1 MNIVGLSEKQVGSV
15 AELME
20 VIAFGLSA
28 RTTGV
33 TGANVDSSRSHGI
46 LQISMRDGKGRTL
59 GKISFIDLAGSE
71 RGADT
76 LDQNKQTRMDGA
88 EINKSLLALKE
99 CIRALDQDKRHTPF
113 RGSKLTLVLKDSF
126 MGNCK
131 TLMIANVSPSA
142 SCCEHTLNTLRYADR
157 VKELRKGPAAAHAP
171 VDHFD
176 LLSKALMLPR
186 QTSNVTRIPVAKQ
199 TKVTVPLAAL
209 PSRSPAKK
217 QPALPQ
223 RPQTQPNGRHH
234 NVAITSGAPGNENLV
249 LGAIQALQS
258 YAPEPPVALEQGDD
272 REEAA
277 KKAEGEADFLEGVPG
292 EGAAEGASELHK
304 LSDEHEKLIDVI
316 LEEEDQLIEA
326 HKRHIDAVM
335 ELAKK
340 EMALLQEVSK
350 PGSDIDDY
358 VKGLNAILEHK
369 LEIISVL
376 RSRLLGFYYHLRQE
390 EDICKKVNELQ
401 TQLPKEGA
409 AGDTGEETD
418 LLKDDVNIE
427 DFDNPKV

>member
-15 AELME
+15 SELME
-20 VIAFGLSA
+20 VIAFGLGE

-46 LQISMRDGKGRTL
+46 LQISMRDSRGRAA

-76 LDQNKQTRMDGA
+76 LNQNKQTRMDGA

-131 TLMIANVSPSA
+131 TLMIANVSPTA

-157 VKELRKGPAAAHAP
+157 VKELRKGGASSHAP

-176 LLSKALMLPR
+176 QLSKELMLPR
-186 QTSNVTRIPVAKQ
+186 QTNNVTRIPVVRE
-199 TKVTVPLAAL
+199 TKYTVALNAL
-209 PSRSPAKK
+209 PQSAPKK
-217 QPALPQ
+217 QPLIQ
-223 RPQTQPNGRHH
+223 RPQTQSQPNGRHH
-234 NVAITSGAPGNENLV
+234 NVTITTGQRDNEDLM

-258 YAPEPPVALEQGDD
+258 YGTDFSEQGGNSKPTAPKGPTDI
-272 REEAA
+272 
-277 KKAEGEADFLEGVPG
+277 
-292 EGAAEGASELHK
+292 SK
-304 LSDEHEKLIDVI
+304 LSEQHEKLIDVI
-316 LEEEDQLIEA
+316 LEEEDQLIES
-326 HKRHIDAVM
+326 HKKHIDAIM

-358 VKGLNAILEHK
+358 VKGLNAILDHK
-369 LEIISVL
+369 FEIITVL
-376 RSRLLGFYYHLRQE
+376 KSRLTGFATHLKQE
-390 EDICKKVNELQ
+390 EEICKKVNDYQ
-401 TQLPKEGA
+401 AQISGDI
-409 AGDTGEETD
+409 AGDNDD
-418 LLKDDVNIE
+418 LARD
-427 DFDNPKV
+427 DFDT

>member
-1 MNIVGLSEKQVGSV
+1 
-15 AELME
+15 ME
-20 VIAFGLSA
+20 VIAFGLSE

-46 LQISMRDGKGRTL
+46 LQISMRDARGRAA

-76 LDQNKQTRMDGA
+76 LNQNKQTRMDGA

-131 TLMIANVSPSA
+131 TLMIANVSPTA
-142 SCCEHTLNTLRYADR
+142 GCCEHTLNTLRYADR
-157 VKELRKGPAAAHAP
+157 VKELRKGPASLHVP

-176 LLSKALMLPR
+176 QLSKELMLPR
-186 QTSNVTRIPVAKQ
+186 QTNNVTRIPVSKE
-199 TKVTVPLAAL
+199 TKYTIAL
-209 PSRSPAKK
+209 GSLPQSAPKK
-217 QPALPQ
+217 QPLVQ
-223 RPQTQPNGRHH
+223 RPQTQNQPNGRHH
-234 NVAITSGAPGNENLV
+234 NVMITTGHRDNEDLM

-258 YAPEPPVALEQGDD
+258 YGAEVSEQGGN
-272 REEAA
+272 A
-277 KKAEGEADFLEGVPG
+277 KTNVMNSKKPVDLN
-292 EGAAEGASELHK
+292 K
-304 LSDEHEKLIDVI
+304 LSEDHEKLIDVI
-316 LEEEDQLIEA
+316 LEEEDQLIES
-326 HKRHIDAVM
+326 HKRHIDAIM

-358 VKGLNAILEHK
+358 VKGLNAILDHK
-369 LEIISVL
+369 FEIISVL
-376 RSRLLGFYYHLRQE
+376 KSKLTGFANHLRQE
-390 EDICKKVNELQ
+390 EEICKKVNEYQ
-401 TQLPKEGA
+401 TQTMGDEG
-409 AGDTGEETD
+409 DLSRGEAYD
-418 LLKDDVNIE
+418 K
-427 DFDNPKV
+427 

>member
-1 MNIVGLSEKQVGSV
+1 
-15 AELME
+15 ME
-20 VIAFGLSA
+20 VIAFGLSV

-46 LQISMRDGKGRTL
+46 LQISMRDTKGRTF

-76 LDQNKQTRMDGA
+76 LNQDKQTRMDGA

-99 CIRALDQDKRHTPF
+99 CIRALDQDKKHTPF

-131 TLMIANVSPSA
+131 TLMIANVSPTA

-157 VKELRKGPAAAHAP
+157 VKELRKGPATHSP
-171 VDHFD
+171 VDQFD

-186 QTSNVTRIPVAKQ
+186 QTNNVTRIPVQKQ
-199 TKVTVPLAAL
+199 QKLTVPLTNL
-209 PSRSPAKK
+209 PGRSPAKK
-217 QPALPQ
+217 QPTLPQ
-223 RPQTQPNGRHH
+223 RPQTQPNGRHM
-234 NVAITSGAPGNENLV
+234 NVAITSGPGGIGGNENLM

-258 YAPEPPVALEQGDD
+258 YAPENGLSEQGGD
-272 REEAA
+272 REESA
-277 KKAEGEADFLEGVPG
+277 KKAEGLPDVPMPEGQ
-292 EGAAEGASELHK
+292 AELQK
-304 LSDEHEKLIDVI
+304 LSEDHEKLIDVI
-316 LEEEDQLIEA
+316 LDEEDQLIEA

-390 EDICKKVNELQ
+390 EEICKKVNEFQ
-401 TQLPKEGA
+401 GQIPKEGA
-409 AGDTGEETD
+409 AGDHDDTD
-418 LLKDDVNIE
+418 LLKDDVRIE
-427 DFDNPKV
+427 DFDNPNVN

>member
-1 MNIVGLSEKQVGSV
+1 VNIVGLSEKQVGSV
-15 AELME
+15 SELME
-20 VIAFGLSA
+20 VIAFGLGE

-46 LQISMRDGKGRTL
+46 LQISMRDSRGRAT

-76 LDQNKQTRMDGA
+76 LNQNKQTRMDGA

-131 TLMIANVSPSA
+131 TLMIANVSPAA

-157 VKELRKGPAAAHAP
+157 VKELRKGPSNTQAP

-176 LLSKALMLPR
+176 QLSKELMLPR
-186 QTSNVTRIPVAKQ
+186 QTNNVTRIPVAKEAKY
-199 TKVTVPLAAL
+199 TITLGTL
-209 PSRSPAKK
+209 PQSAPKK
-217 QPALPQ
+217 QPLIQ
-223 RPQTQPNGRHH
+223 RPQTQSQPNGRHH
-234 NVAITSGAPGNENLV
+234 NVTITTGRRDNEDLM
-249 LGAIQALQS
+249 LGALQALQS
-258 YAPEPPVALEQGDD
+258 YGGDFSEQGGNS
-272 REEAA
+272 RASTA
-277 KKAEGEADFLEGVPG
+277 VPKG
-292 EGAAEGASELHK
+292 PVDLNK
-304 LSDEHEKLIDVI
+304 LSEQHEKLIDVI
-316 LEEEDQLIEA
+316 LEEEDQLIES
-326 HKRHIDAVM
+326 HKRHIDAIM

-358 VKGLNAILEHK
+358 VKGLNAILDHK
-369 LEIISVL
+369 FEIISVL
-376 RSRLLGFYYHLRQE
+376 KSRLTGFANHLKQE
-390 EDICKKVNELQ
+390 EEICKRVNEYQ
-401 TQLPKEGA
+401 AQL
-409 AGDTGEETD
+409 TGENAGTD
-418 LLKDDVNIE
+418 LLRDDY
-427 DFDNPKV
+427 DA